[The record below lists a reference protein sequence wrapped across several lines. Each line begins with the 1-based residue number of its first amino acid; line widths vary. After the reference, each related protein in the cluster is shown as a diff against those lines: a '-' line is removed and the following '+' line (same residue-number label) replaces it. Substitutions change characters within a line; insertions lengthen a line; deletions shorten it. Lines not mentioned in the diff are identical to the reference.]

1 MNLKAQIIDEL
12 DKLYTALE
20 NSENTELSEIEEL
33 LYEINILEQAL
44 EH

>member
-44 EH
+44 EN

>member
-1 MNLKAQIIDEL
+1 MNLKVQVIDEL

-20 NSENTELSEIEEL
+20 NSENLELSQIEEL

-44 EH
+44 EN